1 MTLQHLAQINIGRL
15 LAPIDDPLIA
25 DFVRQLDDI
34 NALAESSP
42 GFVWRL
48 KDDVSN
54 DATSINVF
62 GDPLIIVNMSVWESA
77 EDLKNFAY
85 KSAHVQVFRDRA
97 RWFEKMEVAH
107 MALWWVPV
115 GVMPTAEEGR
125 DRLLYLRENGES
137 KRVFT
142 FRNLVNR

>member
-1 MTLQHLAQINIGRL
+1 MTQQHLAQINIGRL

-48 KDDVSN
+48 KDDTSN

-62 GDPLIIVNMSVWESA
+62 GDPLIIVNMSVWESI

-97 RWFEKMEVAH
+97 RWFDKMEVAH
-107 MALWWVPV
+107 MALWWVPI
-115 GVMPTAEEGR
+115 GAMPTAEEGR

-137 KRVFT
+137 EWAFT
-142 FRNLVNR
+142 FRSLVAR

>member
-1 MTLQHLAQINIGRL
+1 MSYHLAQINIARL

-48 KDDVSN
+48 KEESGN
-54 DATSINVF
+54 ATNIDVF
-62 GDPLIIVNMSVWESA
+62 GDSLLIVNMSVWESI

-85 KSAHVQVFRDRA
+85 KSAHVQVFCDRT

-107 MALWWVPV
+107 MALWWVPA
-115 GVMPTAEEGR
+115 GTLPTAEEGR
-125 DRLLYLRENGES
+125 DRLLYLREHGES
-137 KRVFT
+137 DWAFT
-142 FRNLVNR
+142 FRSLSGS

>member
-1 MTLQHLAQINIGRL
+1 MSKHLAQINIGRL
-15 LAPIDDPLIA
+15 LAPIDYPLIA

-48 KDDVSN
+48 KDDTSN

-62 GDPLIIVNMSVWESA
+62 GDPLIIVNMSVWESI
-77 EDLKNFAY
+77 EHLKNFAY

-125 DRLLYLRENGES
+125 DRLLFLRENGES
-137 KRVFT
+137 ERAFT
-142 FRNLVNR
+142 FRSLVNG

>member
-1 MTLQHLAQINIGRL
+1 MSQQHLAQINIARL
-15 LAPIDDPLIA
+15 LAPIDDPMIA

-48 KDDVSN
+48 KEETGN
-54 DATSINVF
+54 ATNIDVF
-62 GDPLIIVNMSVWESA
+62 GDPLLIVNMSVWESI

-97 RWFEKMEVAH
+97 RWFEKMDVAH
-107 MALWWVPV
+107 MVLWWVPA
-115 GVMPTAEEGR
+115 GIFPTAEEGR
-125 DRLLYLRENGES
+125 DRLLHLREKGES
-137 KRVFT
+137 EWAFT
-142 FRNLVNR
+142 FRSVMSS

>member
-1 MTLQHLAQINIGRL
+1 MSKHLAQINIGRL
-15 LAPIDDPLIA
+15 LAPIDDPLIT

-48 KDDVSN
+48 KDDTSN

-62 GDPLIIVNMSVWESA
+62 GDPLIIVNMSVWESI
-77 EDLKNFAY
+77 EDLKYFAY

-97 RWFEKMEVAH
+97 RWFEKMDVAH

-115 GVMPTAEEGR
+115 GTMPTAEEGR
-125 DRLLYLRENGES
+125 DRLLFLREKGES
-137 KRVFT
+137 EWAFT
-142 FRNLVNR
+142 FRSLGGR

>member
-1 MTLQHLAQINIGRL
+1 MHTQHLAQINIGRL

-25 DFVRQLDDI
+25 DFVNQLDEI

-48 KDDVSN
+48 KDDTSN
-54 DATSINVF
+54 DATQINVF
-62 GDPLIIVNMSVWESA
+62 GDPLIIVNMSVWETV

-97 RWFEKMEVAH
+97 RWFEKMEEAH
-107 MALWWVPV
+107 MALWWMPV
-115 GVMPTAEEGR
+115 GVFPTAEEGR
-125 DRLLYLRENGES
+125 DRLMHLREHGES
-137 KRVFT
+137 EWAFT
-142 FRNLVNR
+142 FKSLVRS

>member
-1 MTLQHLAQINIGRL
+1 MSKHLAQINIGRL

-48 KDDVSN
+48 KDDTSN

-62 GDPLIIVNMSVWESA
+62 GDPLIIVNMSVWESI

-85 KSAHVQVFRDRA
+85 KSAHVQVFRDRV

-115 GVMPTAEEGR
+115 GTMPTAEEGR
-125 DRLLYLRENGES
+125 DRLLHLRENGES
-137 KRVFT
+137 EWVFT
-142 FRNLVNR
+142 FKSLR

>member
-1 MTLQHLAQINIGRL
+1 MPQNHLAQINIARL

-48 KDDVSN
+48 KEESGN
-54 DATSINVF
+54 ATNIDVF
-62 GDPLIIVNMSVWESA
+62 GDSLLIVNMSVWESI

-85 KSAHVQVFRDRA
+85 KSAHVQVFRDRT

-107 MALWWVPV
+107 MALWWVPA
-115 GVMPTAEEGR
+115 GTLPTAEEGR
-125 DRLLYLRENGES
+125 DRLLYLREHGES
-137 KRVFT
+137 DWAFT
-142 FRNLVNR
+142 FRTLVDR